1 MSKKIIESQIRGL
14 KCDNP
19 NCDWVDMS
27 ISVEDY
33 HKYVGAKCPKC
44 GEIVLTEA
52 DFKAIK
58 TLLKVEKFLNC
69 FSFLVKDNG
78 KRTKVKLSTDGNGV
92 VDITDIEE
100 VKE

>member
-58 TLLKVEKFLNC
+58 PLYNSRINITFI
-69 FSFLVKDNG
+69 G
-78 KRTKVKLSTDGNGV
+78 I
-92 VDITDIEE
+92 DILGQFFVLEMQQI
-100 VKE
+100 